1 MKRFVII
8 DGNAILHRAF
18 HALPPLTTKNGE
30 LINAVYGFTSMLLR
44 VIDDLRPTYLA
55 ITFDRPKPTFRQT
68 LYAGYQAHRP
78 KMDEG
83 LSSQIERV
91 HEVVKTMGIPVFEVD
106 GFEADDVI
114 GTLTGK
120 IKDLPAGR
128 QVKSE
133 KIEAVVVT
141 GDRDILQLVDRET
154 KVCMPVKGL
163 IETKIYGEKEVE
175 EKFGIM
181 PSQMVDYKSLV
192 GDQSDGYPGVS
203 GIGPKTAV
211 NLLSRFR
218 SLEETYAHVGEIENE
233 KLRNTLA
240 ENSDQ
245 AMLAKKL
252 AEIVRDVPL
261 SFRLE
266 ECKLPQL
273 DSPEINKL
281 FKELGFK
288 SLIPRLSF
296 ANSSSAD
303 EEEKYKEEILA
314 NLEVKKSIL
323 ANLEVKKSKKK
334 KDDKQI
340 KLF

>member
-314 NLEVKKSIL
+314 NLEVKKS
-323 ANLEVKKSKKK
+323 KKK